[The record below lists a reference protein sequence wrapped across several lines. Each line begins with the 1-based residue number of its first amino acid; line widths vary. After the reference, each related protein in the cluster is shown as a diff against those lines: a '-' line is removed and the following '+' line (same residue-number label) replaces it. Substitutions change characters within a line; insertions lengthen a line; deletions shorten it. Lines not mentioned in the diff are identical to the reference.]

1 MDSQDIPI
9 NDNELSSQ
17 LTGLNKGE
25 NPLFKKKALIGIIAA
40 IIAAIIIVAIII
52 LVISL
57 KSGGNGSNSNKKN
70 IIAEINCIYE
80 VQMTSDNTIK

>member
-40 IIAAIIIVAIII
+40 IIAAIIIVVIII

-57 KSGGNGSNSNKKN
+57 RSGGGNGSNSNKKK

-80 VQMTSDNTIK
+80 VQMI